1 MAVYLYKKKD
11 SIYTGISLLNQ
22 LDWLVG
28 NKFKLVKVL
37 KFFTMEG
44 YVHKCPSFEY
54 MVWVYEVAIFFQKAT
69 VCLSSIHQQCQIDG

>member
-1 MAVYLYKKKD
+1 MTTTTGDVQESPWLLARCNAKE
-11 SIYTGISLLNQ
+11 SI
-22 LDWLVG
+22 
-28 NKFKLVKVL
+28 KV
-37 KFFTMEG
+37 TMEG